1 MRQDAPYFNLPT
13 VRTVCCIHLSRGER
27 LFAPTIN
34 DMNENLNGDIPP
46 GEYFWE
52 GNEAVAEGAIRAGC
66 RFFAG
71 YPISPSIEIMERMSN
86 RLPEAG
92 GVFVQME
99 DEIASLGAVI
109 GAVWAGAKAMT
120 ATSGPGLSLMAE
132 NIGYAVMTET
142 PCVIVDVQR
151 VGPST
156 GQATRPYSGDMMQ
169 VKWCSSSDYQIIA
182 LSPWSIQEMYEL
194 TVQAFNLAETYRV
207 PVFIMSDAAIAHLR
221 ETCTVPGMDELAV
234 LDRRKSPGGPHFGT
248 DDPRGVPPMAS
259 FGEGEALLITGS
271 THDEFGYRKTQDPNI
286 QKKLTTRLNEK
297 ILRNADKIAQMEEY
311 LTGDADTV
319 VVAYGIAARAA
330 LAAVKQARNRGV
342 KAGLLRLKTVW
353 PFPERT
359 IHSLKARRIF
369 VPEMN
374 RGQIAQEVQR
384 SARANTAVFSITR
397 VDGEVITPGEILEA
411 VLS

>member
-1 MRQDAPYFNLPT
+1 M
-13 VRTVCCIHLSRGER
+13 
-27 LFAPTIN
+27 
-34 DMNENLNGDIPP
+34 
-46 GEYFWE
+46 
-52 GNEAVAEGAIRAGC
+52 AEGAIRAGC

-71 YPISPSIEIMERMSN
+71 YPISPSSEIMERLSY

-99 DEIASLGAVI
+99 DETASLGAVI

-151 VGPST
+151 AGPST
-156 GQATRPYSGDMMQ
+156 GQATRTSSGDMMQ
-169 VKWCSSSDYQIIA
+169 VRWCSSGDYQIIA
-182 LSPWSIQEMYEL
+182 LSPWSVQEMYEL
-194 TVQAFNLAETYRV
+194 TIEAFNLAETYRV
-207 PVFIMSDAAIAHLR
+207 PVFIMSDAAMAHLR
-221 ETCTVPGMDELAV
+221 ERCTISGADGPAITG
-234 LDRRKSPGGPHFGT
+234 RSKSYQKPHFGT
-248 DDPRGVPPMAS
+248 DKPGGVPPMAS

-271 THDEFGYRKTQDPNI
+271 THDEFGYRKTQHPDT

-297 ILRNADKIAQMEEY
+297 ILKNADKIIRTEEY
-311 LTGDADTV
+311 FTNNAETV

-330 LAAVKQARNRGV
+330 MAAIKEARDRGV

-353 PFPERT
+353 PFPE
-359 IHSLKARRIF
+359 HSIRNIKAKRIL

-374 RGQIAQEVQR
+374 RGQIALEVER
-384 SARANTAVFSITR
+384 SARAGVQTVPITR
-397 VDGEVITPGEILEA
+397 VDGEVITPGEILEK
-411 VLS
+411 LLT